1 MDFMKLLKS
10 LEELLYE
17 LISWFVFYPLTLWRI
32 VRRPLHMLSYAER
45 QLLEEE
51 DRQFDDGLSP
61 PVLLLISLIV
71 LHSVGQLSDPAG
83 DHILTGLLADDWNL
97 LIFRAVAFS
106 LFPLVFGIIQ
116 LKANRARLTRT
127 TFKPIFYS
135 QCYAAVPFVV
145 AVTLGLQ
152 CVSEAEL
159 STPILVAG
167 SLVFVAGLVWYVAV
181 ETLWLS
187 RSAKLRPVISATIV
201 VTTLV
206 FAVPLFLFLALVVGL
221 ASGSIT
227 LPETL

>member
-32 VRRPLHMLSYAER
+32 VRWPLHMLSYAEQ
-45 QLLEEE
+45 QLLEDE

-71 LHSVGQLSDPAG
+71 LHSLGQLSDPASA
-83 DHILTGLLADDWNL
+83 HILTGLLADDWNL
-97 LIFRAVAFS
+97 LVFRAVAFS

-116 LKANRARLTRT
+116 LRANKARLTRT

-145 AVTLGLQ
+145 LISLGLQ
-152 CVSEAEL
+152 FFSGDDPSAPL
-159 STPILVAG
+159 LWTGGLV
-167 SLVFVAGLVWYVAV
+167 LVAGLVWYAVV
-181 ETLWLS
+181 ETLWLA
-187 RSAKLRPVISATIV
+187 RSAKLRPVISAIIV
-201 VTTLV
+201 VTALI
-206 FAVPLFLFLALVVGL
+206 FAVPFFLLAALVVGL
-221 ASGSIT
+221 ASGSVP
-227 LPETL
+227 LPA

>member
-32 VRRPLHMLSYAER
+32 IRRPIHMLAYAEQ

-51 DRQFDDGLSP
+51 ERQFDDGLSP
-61 PVLLLISLIV
+61 PILLLISLIV
-71 LHSVGQLSDPAG
+71 LHSLGSMADPSSDHVLKG
-83 DHILTGLLADDWNL
+83 ILADDWNL
-97 LIFRAVAFS
+97 LVFRAVTFS
-106 LFPLVFGIIQ
+106 LFPLLFGIIQ

-145 AVTLGLQ
+145 LVTLGLQ
-152 CVSEAEL
+152 LLTDGDL
-159 STPILVAG
+159 STPMLFAG
-167 SLVFVAGLVWYVAV
+167 SFTVAVGMVWYIAV
-181 ETLWLS
+181 ETLWLA
-187 RSAKLRPVISATIV
+187 RSAKLRPVVAGIIA

-206 FAVPLFLFLALVVGL
+206 VAVPLFLAIALAVGL
-221 ASGSIT
+221 ASGSVS
-227 LPETL
+227 LAN